1 MTMFSKACE
10 YGIRAV
16 IYVGATCKEGR
27 KTGIKDICA
36 AIGAPEHFTAKVLQ
50 ELSKRNIIS
59 SSKGPNGGFYIKHDN
74 EIKLIDIV
82 KSIDGDKI
90 FTNCGLGIKTC
101 SNKKPCPI
109 HYEFKKIRDSLAL
122 MLETTSINQ
131 ITENFDMGLVF
142 LKK

>member
-1 MTMFSKACE
+1 MFSKACE

-16 IYVGATCKEGR
+16 IFIGANCKEGK

-36 AIGAPEHFTAKVLQ
+36 AIGAPEHFTAKTLQ

-59 SSKGPNGGFYIKHDN
+59 SAKGPNGGFYIETGK

-82 KSIDGDKI
+82 RSIDGEKI
-90 FTNCGLGIKTC
+90 FTNCGLGIKSC
-101 SNKKPCPI
+101 SSKKPCPI
-109 HYEFKKIRDSLAL
+109 HYEFKKIRDSLTL

-131 ITENFDMGLVF
+131 VTENFDKGLVF